1 MEDLFGKLG
10 IDWKLLLFQ
19 VVNFLVLLFL
29 LKKFLYKPILN
40 LLEKRQTKIR
50 DGLKKAEEFE
60 REWQKIRKIR
70 EEETMKAEEKTVQII
85 EKARKSAE
93 AKEKEILGNI
103 SLKTEKMI
111 EEAQID
117 ISMEREKITDEI
129 KKEMAKYII
138 LAAEKVLERTLKE
151 EDEKK
156 IAEETLNALN
166 KNA

>member
-1 MEDLFGKLG
+1 MGDLFGKLG

-19 VVNFLVLLFL
+19 VVNFLILLFL

-50 DGLKKAEEFE
+50 DGLKKAEESE
-60 REWQKIRKIR
+60 REWQKIKKIK
-70 EEETMKAEEKTVQII
+70 EEETMKAEEKAVQII
-85 EKARKSAE
+85 AKARKSAE
-93 AKEKEILGNI
+93 AKEKEILENT

-111 EEAQID
+111 EGAKID

-138 LAAEKVLERTLKE
+138 LATEKVLERTLKE

-156 IAEETLNALN
+156 IAEEMLNALN